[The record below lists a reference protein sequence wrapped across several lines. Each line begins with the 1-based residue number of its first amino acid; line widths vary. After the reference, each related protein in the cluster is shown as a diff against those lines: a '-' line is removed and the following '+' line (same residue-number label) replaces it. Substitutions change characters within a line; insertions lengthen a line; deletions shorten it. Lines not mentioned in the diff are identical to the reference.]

1 MRFRDR
7 RDEKM
12 GKKLL
17 KVIIISISIIITI
30 FSLQLTS
37 YADNDEVSLGESAG
51 GVSSILNTSDYKPSP
66 APSDSFNSKI
76 ATLLSILQVVG
87 VIAIVVGISIMGFNT
102 IMGSA
107 EEKAVEQ
114 KKAIGLIVGAVMI
127 FGVTTIAKFII
138 STIE

>member
-1 MRFRDR
+1 M
-7 RDEKM
+7 E
-12 GKKLL
+12 KKLL
-17 KVIIISISIIITI
+17 KVTIISIFIIITI
-30 FSLQLTS
+30 FSLQQKS
-37 YADNDEVSLGESAG
+37 YADNDEASVGDS
-51 GVSSILNTSDYKPSP
+51 GVGSSILNTKDYEPSFEK
-66 APSDSFNSKI
+66 SDSFNSKV

-87 VIAIVVGISIMGFNT
+87 VIAIVIGIAIMGFNT

>member
-1 MRFRDR
+1 M
-7 RDEKM
+7 E
-12 GKKLL
+12 KKLL
-17 KVIIISISIIITI
+17 KVTIISIFIIITI
-30 FSLQLTS
+30 FLLQQKS
-37 YADNDEVSLGESAG
+37 YADSDEASVGDS
-51 GVSSILNTSDYKPSP
+51 GVGSSILNTKDYEPFLEK
-66 APSDSFNSKI
+66 SDSFNSKV

>member
-1 MRFRDR
+1 
-7 RDEKM
+7 M

-30 FSLQLTS
+30 FLLQQKS
-37 YADNDEVSLGESAG
+37 YADNDEASVGDS
-51 GVSSILNTSDYKPSP
+51 GVGSSILNTKDYEPSFEK
-66 APSDSFNSKI
+66 SDSFNSKV

-87 VIAIVVGISIMGFNT
+87 VIAIVIGIAIMGFNT

-107 EEKAVEQ
+107 EEKAVEE

-138 STIE
+138 SIVE

>member
-1 MRFRDR
+1 M
-7 RDEKM
+7 E
-12 GKKLL
+12 KKLL
-17 KVIIISISIIITI
+17 KVTIISIFIIITI
-30 FSLQLTS
+30 FSLQQKS
-37 YADNDEVSLGESAG
+37 YADNDEASVGDS
-51 GVSSILNTSDYKPSP
+51 GVGSSILNTKDYEPSFEK
-66 APSDSFNSKI
+66 SDSFNSKV

-87 VIAIVVGISIMGFNT
+87 VIAIVIGIAIMGFNT

-107 EEKAVEQ
+107 EEKAVEE

>member
-1 MRFRDR
+1 
-7 RDEKM
+7 M

-30 FSLQLTS
+30 FSLQQKS
-37 YADNDEVSLGESAG
+37 YADNDEASVGDS
-51 GVSSILNTSDYKPSP
+51 GVGSSILNTKDYEPSFEK
-66 APSDSFNSKI
+66 SDSFNSKV

-87 VIAIVVGISIMGFNT
+87 VIAIVIGIAIMGFNT

-107 EEKAVEQ
+107 EEKAVEE

-138 STIE
+138 SIVE